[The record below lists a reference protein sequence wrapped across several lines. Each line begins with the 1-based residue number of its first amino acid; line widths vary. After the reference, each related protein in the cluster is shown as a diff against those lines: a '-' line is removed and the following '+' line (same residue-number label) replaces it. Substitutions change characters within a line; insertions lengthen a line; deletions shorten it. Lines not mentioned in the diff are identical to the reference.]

1 MGNLKPLRGYIL
13 VEQVEDE
20 LKTSSGIA
28 LPESSKDKPS
38 KGIVLDISS
47 IVSNCAQ
54 CNLEYQGKGLS
65 HILGTNCGWLESPVS
80 KGDKVVFK
88 KWSVT
93 DLEEDGKK
101 LAFVKFEDILG
112 KYEQ

>member
-1 MGNLKPLRGYIL
+1 MLKPLRGYVLI
-13 VEQVEDE
+13 EQIEDE
-20 LKTSSGIA
+20 LKTSSGIV

-38 KGIVLDISS
+38 KGTVLEVGDP
-47 IVSNCAQ
+47 
-54 CNLEYQGKGLS
+54 
-65 HILGTNCGWLESPVS
+65 ILRFEGGVRINPDTTCTIPDQHPDVE

-112 KYEQ
+112 KYE